1 MKYIKQFGFIL
12 LVSCVGELLR
22 IVLPLPIPAS
32 VYGMLL
38 LFLALLSGVIPLEWV
53 RETGLFLV
61 EIMPVLFVSAGVG
74 LVESWDVLQPVL
86 LPFVV
91 IILLTTLIVMV
102 VAGQVTQCLMKP
114 GESGVNNLTEP
125 VKWGKETEQ

>member
-1 MKYIKQFGFIL
+1 MKYVKQFGIIL
-12 LVSCVGELLR
+12 LVSCVGELMK
-22 IVLPLPIPAS
+22 IALPFPIPAS

-38 LFLALLSGVIPLEWV
+38 LFLALLSGILPLEQV
-53 RETGLFLV
+53 QETGLFLV

-86 LPFVV
+86 LPFLV

-102 VAGQVTQCLMKP
+102 VAGQVTQRLMKP
-114 GESGVNNLTEP
+114 GESGVEN
-125 VKWGKETEQ
+125 VADGRCAGRKQSR

>member
-1 MKYIKQFGFIL
+1 MKYIKQFGIIL
-12 LVSCVGELLR
+12 LVSFVGELLKV
-22 IVLPLPIPAS
+22 ILPFPVPAS

-38 LFLALLSGVIPLEWV
+38 LFLVLLSGVLPLEKV

-86 LPFVV
+86 LPVIV
-91 IILLTTLIVMV
+91 IILLTTLLVMA
-102 VAGQVTQCLMKP
+102 VAGRVTQWMMRK
-114 GESGVNNLTEP
+114 GAE
-125 VKWGKETEQ
+125 K